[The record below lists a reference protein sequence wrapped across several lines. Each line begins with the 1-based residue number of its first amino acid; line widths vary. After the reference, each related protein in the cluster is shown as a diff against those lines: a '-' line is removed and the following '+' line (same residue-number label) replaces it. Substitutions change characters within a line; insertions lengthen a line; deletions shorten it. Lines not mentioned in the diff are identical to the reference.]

1 MPAPFH
7 RNPTQPNTMILVTG
21 STGKVGQHVLDSLQ
35 TTKTPFQAL
44 ARSDASAK
52 ALTAKGVRVVRGDV
66 SDEAAWRAAL
76 KGVEAVFLLTSGADP
91 YAEEAKALATAK
103 AAGVRRIVKLAAI
116 GSRAD
121 AANSFQRGHA
131 RIEQWLE
138 QSGLQWTSLRP
149 NYFMQNWVAY
159 NAPAIKAG
167 QPVYANAGTAQF
179 AWIDTRDIGAAAAA
193 VLTQPGHDGRIYEL
207 TGPESLSYGQV
218 TERIGKLLGR
228 KVDYVAV
235 PDQAAY
241 QAMLGMGMPAD
252 YAWGLTTLNQGAR
265 SGNAGTVL
273 QTVELLTG
281 KPSRTLDQFLH
292 ENLAAFRG

>member
-1 MPAPFH
+1 
-7 RNPTQPNTMILVTG
+7 MILVTG
-21 STGKVGQHVLDSLQ
+21 STGKVGYHVLAALQ
-35 TTKTPFQAL
+35 ASKVPFKAL

-52 ALTAKGVRVVRGDV
+52 ALGAKGVAVVRGDV
-66 SDEAAWRAAL
+66 SDDTSWRAAL
-76 KGVEAVFLLTSGADP
+76 KGIETLFLLTSGADP
-91 YAEEAKALATAK
+91 FREEAKALASAK
-103 AAGVRRIVKLAAI
+103 AAGVKRVVKLSAI
-116 GSRAD
+116 GARAD

-149 NYFMQNWVAY
+149 NFFMQNWVAY

-167 QPVYANAGTAQF
+167 QPVYANAGSARF
-179 AWIDTRDIGAAAAA
+179 AWIDTRDIGAAAAV

-207 TGPESLSYGQV
+207 SGPEALSYSQV
-218 TERIGKLLGR
+218 TERIGKLIGR

-241 QAMLGMGMPAD
+241 QAMLGMQMPAD

-265 SGNAGTVL
+265 QGSAEGVL
-273 QTVELLTG
+273 QTIELLTG
-281 KPSRTLDQFLH
+281 KAPRTMDAFLH
-292 ENLAAFRG
+292 ENVAAFRG